1 MLDTKLKNSSDRK
14 YAGLF
19 VSIIILA
26 LLAAAVLLFYKPIV
40 ENAKG
45 FIKLDESDK
54 EKELAEYKD
63 SAEAG
68 FLEELFKGNY
78 VLRWE
83 LERQINNKKLN
94 ASEFFLNENQSTD
107 IDDINTDDGE
117 NFETFKSDFSE
128 LMNNWYYNF
137 FYYILSN
144 YGLEYY
150 AVDNKTGTYLTNTG
164 AKLSAFLGK
173 EEMEEADKLKKEY
186 YFYAVIQF
194 DENGNP
200 SIPYYQGISKEKANS
215 YLGFNLTQEMVNRSW
230 NNAAWYASRVKP
242 LAGMKVVY
250 AIKSEDSLQN
260 YFIDQFGDTNY
271 HIINEAYNRGG
282 AAYLYTA
289 SFILVMLL
297 GFVLPLIK
305 PLRIGKGIEAK
316 IPAEIW
322 GLGIGFT
329 VAIYEDGIT
338 SLIKETVSGD
348 LFDLNRNHIMTEG
361 MARVVVNSFNVLIW
375 LGIFI
380 IWFAA
385 ALSIRQLFIK
395 RPVKYLKENTLTF
408 RFLFWLGRVIKK
420 GCGYAITFDMSRKD
434 DRKLVMLLGANML
447 LIMLFC
453 AMGGVGVIGAIIY
466 TCVLLYFITKYKN
479 KITSDYRAI
488 IQAAGRISEGNLDI
502 TIEKNLGVFN
512 PLKEELMSVQ
522 QGFRKAVLEETKSQK
537 MKTELI
543 TNVSHDL
550 KTPLTAIITYVDLL
564 KNKELT
570 EEQRDSYVE
579 TLDRKALRLKI
590 LIEDLFEMSKAASNT
605 ITMNPVEV
613 DLTAM
618 IKQIHFE
625 LSDKIAGAGLDFR
638 VRIPEDKIIA
648 WLDSDKT
655 YRIFENLIINM
666 CKYALPG
673 SRAYLDMEVLD
684 KQVSITVR
692 NISQAEL
699 DFTGE
704 EIVERFVRGDKARN
718 SEGSGL
724 GLAIAKS
731 FTELQ
736 GGSFHVLT
744 DGDLFKVI
752 VGFMILEA

>member
-63 SAEAG
+63 SEEVG
-68 FLEELFKGNY
+68 FLEDLFKGNY

-83 LERQINNKKLN
+83 MERQINNKKLD
-94 ASEFFLNENQSTD
+94 ASEVFLNGNQSTD
-107 IDDINTDDGE
+107 VDDINTDDGD
-117 NFETFKSDFSE
+117 NFETFKSDFSD
-128 LMNNWYYNF
+128 LMNSWYYDF
-137 FYYILSN
+137 FYNTLSN

-150 AVDNKTGTYLTNTG
+150 AVDNKTGRYLTNTG

-173 EEMEEADKLKKEY
+173 EEMEEAEKLKKEY

-194 DENGNP
+194 DEDGNP
-200 SIPYYQGISKEKANS
+200 KIPFYQGISKENANT
-215 YLGFNLTQEMVNRSW
+215 YLGFNLTQEMVDRSW
-230 NNAAWYASRVKP
+230 NNAAWYASRVKA

-250 AIKSEDSLQN
+250 AIKSEASLQQ
-260 YFIDQFGDTNY
+260 YFLDQIGYTNY

-282 AAYLYTA
+282 AAYLYA
-289 SFILVMLL
+289 VSLILVILL
-297 GFVLPLIK
+297 GFLLPLIK
-305 PLRIGKGIEAK
+305 PLRIGEGIEAK
-316 IPAEIW
+316 IPVEIW
-322 GLGIGFT
+322 GLGLGFT
-329 VAIYEDGIT
+329 VPLFEDGIST
-338 SLIKETVSGD
+338 LIKETVTGD

-361 MARVVVNSFNVLIW
+361 MARVVVNSFNILIW
-375 LGIFI
+375 LAIFL

-385 ALSIRQLFIK
+385 ALSIRQFFIK
-395 RPVKYLKENTLTF
+395 RPVRFLKENTLTF

-420 GCGYAITFDMSRKD
+420 GYGYAITFDMSRKD
-434 DRKLVMLLGANML
+434 DRKLVLLLGGNML
-447 LIMLFC
+447 LMLLFC
-453 AMGGVGVIGAIIY
+453 AMGGAGVIGAIVY
-466 TCVLLYFITKYKN
+466 TCVLFYFVNKYKSR
-479 KITSDYRAI
+479 ITSEYRTI
-488 IQAAGRISEGNLDI
+488 MQAAGRISEGNLDI

-638 VRIPEDKIIA
+638 VRVPEDKVIV

-736 GGSFHVLT
+736 RGSFHVIT